1 MNKELVLQIINNL
14 PDNATEE
21 QISEALITIFSI
33 MQGIKDFENG
43 KFISQE
49 ELLKEIKKW

>member
-1 MNKELVLQIINNL
+1 MNKELVLQVINNL

-21 QISEALITIFSI
+21 QISEALITIFSV

-49 ELLKEIKKW
+49 ELLEEIKN

>member
-1 MNKELVLQIINNL
+1 MNKELVLQVINNL

-21 QISEALITIFSI
+21 QISEALITIFSV

-49 ELLKEIKKW
+49 ELLEEIKKW